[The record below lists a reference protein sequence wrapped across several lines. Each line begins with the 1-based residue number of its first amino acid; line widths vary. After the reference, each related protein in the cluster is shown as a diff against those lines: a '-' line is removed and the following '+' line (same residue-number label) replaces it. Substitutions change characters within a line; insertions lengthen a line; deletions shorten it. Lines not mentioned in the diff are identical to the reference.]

1 MVMTLNSEMMFT
13 NKKLV
18 SLKNNYD
25 FIYKNTSNCLI
36 NTNSVTKQNYSNLQ
50 NKCMEN
56 QKLSIKNNEIL
67 SENIKIISNNKINS
81 PSSNMGEKIIKINN
95 ELISNNNKIISNCQ
109 SISDGN
115 LKINKVKNIIEK
127 NNKLLNNNCK
137 NITNNLNFTT
147 SIINNNSQL
156 NTVKSTTNFGK
167 TAVGTIV
174 SSTKVISI
182 AALIVTIVIG
192 ADITQMYNSTDKIN
206 IVDYI
211 TQTDGETADDG
222 SSVEV
227 NLGIDVPEMGLSFI
241 EKRLD
246 VSVHIRIIDSNPVT
260 EADYDFKYTIGQGEK
275 IFNFV
280 LEDLDPNTTSK
291 INSGETIEIEYFGN
305 VTVVYF
311 GMNLTPTTTDIP
323 VSVFWVE

>member
-1 MVMTLNSEMMFT
+1 MTLNSEMMFT

-50 NKCMEN
+50 NKCMKN

-115 LKINKVKNIIEK
+115 LKIKKVKNIIEK
-127 NNKLLNNNCK
+127 NNTLLNNNCK
-137 NITNNLNFTT
+137 NITNKLNFST
-147 SIINNNSQL
+147 SIINNNLQS
-156 NTVKSTTNFGK
+156 NTIKSTANLGN
-167 TAVGTIV
+167 TAVGAIV

-182 AALIVTIVIG
+182 AVLVVTIVIG
-192 ADITQMYNSTDKIN
+192 ADVSQMYSSTDKIN

-211 TQTDGETADDG
+211 TQTDGETAEDG

-227 NLGIDVPEMGLSFI
+227 NLGLDVPEMGLSFI

-260 EADYDFKYTIGQGEK
+260 EAEYDFEYTIGQGEK

-280 LEDLDPNTTSK
+280 MEDLDPNTTSK
-291 INSGETIEIEYFGN
+291 INSGETIQIEYFGN
-305 VTVVYF
+305 VTIVYL
-311 GMNLTPTTTDIP
+311 GIDLSPTKTDIP
-323 VSVFWVE
+323 VGVFIVE

>member
-1 MVMTLNSEMMFT
+1 MSMNETALVM
-13 NKKLV
+13 

-25 FIYKNTSNCLI
+25 IIYKYTSNCLI
-36 NTNSVTKQNYSNLQ
+36 KTNNVTKQNYSMVRN
-50 NKCMEN
+50 NCIKN
-56 QKLSIKNNEIL
+56 RKLSIKNNKIL

-81 PSSNMGEKIIKINN
+81 SSLNIGKETINIHN
-95 ELISNNNKIISNCQ
+95 QLISNNKKIISNYQ

-115 LKINKVKNIIEK
+115 IKINKVINIIEK
-127 NNKLLNNNCK
+127 NNTLLNNNCK
-137 NITNNLNFTT
+137 TITNKLNFPT
-147 SIINNNSQL
+147 SIINNNLQS
-156 NTVKSTTNFGK
+156 NTIKSTANLGK

-182 AALIVTIVIG
+182 AVLVVTIVIG
-192 ADITQMYNSTDKIN
+192 ADVSQMYNSTDKIN

-211 TQTDGETADDG
+211 TQTDGETAEDG

-227 NLGIDVPEMGLSFI
+227 NLGLDVPEMGLSFI

-260 EADYDFKYTIGQGEK
+260 EAEYDFEYTIGQGEK

-280 LEDLDPNTTSK
+280 MEDLDPNTTSK
-291 INSGETIEIEYFGN
+291 INSGETIQIEYFGN
-305 VTVVYF
+305 VTMVYL
-311 GMNLTPTTTDIP
+311 GMDLSPTKTDIP
-323 VSVFWVE
+323 VGVFIVE

>member
-1 MVMTLNSEMMFT
+1 
-13 NKKLV
+13 
-18 SLKNNYD
+18 
-25 FIYKNTSNCLI
+25 
-36 NTNSVTKQNYSNLQ
+36 
-50 NKCMEN
+50 
-56 QKLSIKNNEIL
+56 
-67 SENIKIISNNKINS
+67 
-81 PSSNMGEKIIKINN
+81 
-95 ELISNNNKIISNCQ
+95 
-109 SISDGN
+109 
-115 LKINKVKNIIEK
+115 
-127 NNKLLNNNCK
+127 
-137 NITNNLNFTT
+137 
-147 SIINNNSQL
+147 
-156 NTVKSTTNFGK
+156 
-167 TAVGTIV
+167 
-174 SSTKVISI
+174 
-182 AALIVTIVIG
+182 
-192 ADITQMYNSTDKIN
+192 MYNSTDKIN

-246 VSVHIRIIDSNPVT
+246 VSVHIRIIDSNPVI
-260 EADYDFKYTIGQGEK
+260 EADYDFEYTIGQGEK

-323 VSVFWVE
+323 VSVFLVE